1 MRCIMC
7 KDKRMLALI
16 VAIFI
21 SVLLITGWVFADHT
35 VIDLIGATP
44 ILNIQ
49 ETDPAPAAEAV
60 VPSVTDGSGM
70 CLVAAGCE

>member
-7 KDKRMLALI
+7 KDKRMFALI
-16 VAIFI
+16 IAIFI

-44 ILNIQ
+44 ILELQ
-49 ETDPAPAAEAV
+49 KTDPAPADVSLSAAPAENGICVIPDAC
-60 VPSVTDGSGM
+60 S
-70 CLVAAGCE
+70 